1 MVLQLS
7 NKKKILSYFIPPSP
21 LKGVPAT
28 VKSIRQL
35 LEFPFRGFRGRI
47 KENTTLFHSKNLLF
61 KSKFFVVLFFCIH
74 VLGGIAV
81 SQHRTEEWI
90 QKYLPWQ
97 QHLLKRDSVVLQKMP
112 LQQPLSL
119 PGDGLPVLGS
129 LFSPDG
135 RLELVVMHGA
145 EGLAYRVKK
154 DGVEIIR
161 PSALG
166 LAINDGV
173 VMSGG
178 LAIHQQI
185 QDNKLEPIDLLYG
198 EKRHDEVLFHI
209 LKLEMTHGSGIPF
222 NVEFRVCNEGIAF
235 QYSFPGAG
243 VPQPLLVQQE
253 LTQFNVSASM
263 QAYTEIAYE
272 SGYNLTMVGNMS
284 TSLLPL
290 TLTGDQ
296 FCLVINEA
304 GNRNYPR
311 CNLSHFGD
319 GSLQTVFSGSP
330 MGVYTPY
337 KLPWRY
343 ILVGD
348 SPVDLIGK
356 KHMIYALNEETG
368 FDDVSWIKPGKAFR
382 NLKLDTEGSF
392 RAIDFAA
399 RMNFSYVLLDAGW
412 YGLGYGI
419 PNESNPQ
426 SDPRL
431 PVAGLD
437 VQAVVSYAAQ
447 KNIGIILYVNRVAW
461 YNYPADEVLDLYQSW
476 GVKGIK
482 MGFMDGLSASGIDF
496 VYRIVEKAAA
506 RKMIV
511 NVHDNMRTTGLERTY
526 PNLFTMEGIR
536 GNEHKEN
543 TGDHTTL
550 LPFTRFLT
558 GAADYTFCYK
568 GYPEDYPLMVKL
580 KTTKAHQLAIA
591 TLFYSPLQ
599 HIFWSGVPELFQ
611 KEVEIEY
618 FKYLH
623 TVWDD
628 FEVLEAEPGQYFSM
642 ARKKGEAWFV
652 GAITNSQARQLS
664 IPLDFLDANRS
675 YRAMFFKDDGQNSII
690 REIWRPDINT
700 EAASYLFQKELGRT
714 GELTMDLLPNGG
726 MVVILTPTDQEDDFP
741 SAIPDPALLAQ
752 KPYRRHIANRQLN
765 IVWET
770 SFDQSVTVSVL
781 DLNGVVLRQ
790 ATRGAS
796 ESQTLIGLD
805 GLGGRMLV
813 LRIEGARAR
822 FVEKLGLFP

>member
-1 MVLQLS
+1 MMLQRSFKYKLFVLMFWS
-7 NKKKILSYFIPPSP
+7 F
-21 LKGVPAT
+21 
-28 VKSIRQL
+28 
-35 LEFPFRGFRGRI
+35 
-47 KENTTLFHSKNLLF
+47 
-61 KSKFFVVLFFCIH
+61 
-74 VLGGIAV
+74 VLGCGMAV
-81 SQHRTEEWI
+81 SQQRPDDWL

-97 QHLLKRDSVVLQKMP
+97 QSVLTRDTVGLQSTPVKSP
-112 LQQPLSL
+112 LAL
-119 PGDGLPVLGS
+119 PVGDLPVLGS
-129 LFSPDG
+129 LLSPDG
-135 RLELVVMHGA
+135 RLELVVMHD
-145 EGLAYRVKK
+145 ETGLAYQVKR
-154 DGVEIIR
+154 DDVEIVKT
-161 PSALG
+161 SLLG
-166 LAINDGV
+166 LTINDQV
-173 VMSGG
+173 LLCGG
-178 LAIHQQI
+178 LVVQQ
-185 QDNKLEPIDLLYG
+185 QTRNEHLEKVALLYG
-198 EKRHDEVLFHI
+198 EKRRYDVQFYTWQLDLVH
-209 LKLEMTHGSGIPF
+209 TSGIRL
-222 NVEFRVCNEGIAF
+222 NMEFRVCNEGVAF
-235 QYSFPGAG
+235 QYGFPSVGS
-243 VPQPLLVQQE
+243 PQPILVRE
-253 LTQFNVSASM
+253 EHSQFNVPASM
-263 QAYTEIAYE
+263 KAYTESAYE
-272 SGYNLTMVGNMS
+272 SGYYQTTAGNMS
-284 TSLLPL
+284 SSLLPL
-290 TLTGDQ
+290 TLLGDKC
-296 FCLVINEA
+296 CLVINEA
-304 GNRNYPR
+304 GNRRYPR
-311 CNLSHFGD
+311 CNLSQLGG
-319 GSLQTVFSGSP
+319 GSLQTVFSGSA
-330 MGVYTPY
+330 MRIDTPW

-348 SPVDLIGK
+348 SPVDLLAK
-356 KHMIYALNEETG
+356 KHLVYALVEETG
-368 FDDVSWIKPGKAFR
+368 FDDVSWIRPGKAFR

-426 SDPRL
+426 SDPRQ

-437 VQAVVSYAAQ
+437 LPAVVRYAAQ
-447 KNIGIILYVNRVAW
+447 KDIGIILYVNRVAW
-461 YNYPADEVLDLYQSW
+461 YNYPVDEVLDLYQSW

-496 VYRIVEKAAA
+496 VYRMVEKAAE

-511 NVHDNMRTTGLERTY
+511 NVHDNMRMTGLERTY

-550 LPFTRFLT
+550 LPFTRFMT

-568 GYPEDYPLMVKL
+568 GYPEDYPLMVRL

-623 TVWDD
+623 TEWDD
-628 FEVLEAEPGQYFSM
+628 FEVLAAEPGQYFSM

-652 GAITNSQARQLS
+652 GAITNSQSRNLA

-675 YRAMFFKDDGQNSII
+675 YRAKFFKDDGQNSIL
-690 REIWRPDINT
+690 REIWRPDVVTN
-700 EAASYLFQKELGRT
+700 EASSVFQRAIDRE
-714 GELTMDLLPNGG
+714 GELAIDLQSNGG
-726 MVVILTPTDQEDDFP
+726 MVVILTPTDLEDDFP
-741 SAIPDPALLAQ
+741 SAISDPALLAQ
-752 KPYRRHIANRQLN
+752 KPYRYHIASRQLKIIWQN
-765 IVWET
+765 N
-770 SFDQSVTVSVL
+770 FNQSVTVSVL

-805 GLGGRMLV
+805 GLCGRILV
-813 LRIEGARAR
+813 LSIDGARAR